1 MTKKRFFLFAI
12 VASFVFLASVG
23 LTSCSRDDDSIP
35 TIEEYALLL
44 PKSPYAVCRHCGGN
58 INEGETHV
66 HYFLPTES
74 CADSVYCVWHGYY
87 HRHIVQYPT
96 NSHKWIHIGGYF
108 RP

>member
-1 MTKKRFFLFAI
+1 MTKKRLFITIMASF
-12 VASFVFLASVG
+12 VLCASFVFS
-23 LTSCSRDDDSIP
+23 SCNKEDDSVP

-74 CADSVYCVWHGYY
+74 CADSVYCVWYGCY
-87 HRHIVQYPT
+87 HRHIVHYPT
-96 NSHKWIHIGGYF
+96 NSHKIHIGGYF